1 MAINYKKVPLF
12 CSKEKRVIGNF
23 MLSVGEVQLTSAVI
37 NINFFPA
44 AKRYNLTKST
54 KRRRYVLCPYCNGRL
69 FIRAISVDD
78 DDTEPSGPREE
89 SGVSLVTDI
98 TIKVV

>member
-1 MAINYKKVPLF
+1 MAITDKKVPLF
-12 CSKEKRVIGNF
+12 CNKEKRVIGYF
-23 MLSVGEVQLTSAVI
+23 LLPLGEIQLTSAVI
-37 NINFFPA
+37 IANFLPA

-54 KRRRYVLCPYCNGRL
+54 ERRRYVLCPYCNGRL

-78 DDTEPSGPREE
+78 DDTQPSGPKEE
-89 SGVSLVTDI
+89 SGVSLVSDM